1 MPPRSKDR
9 IAKTDVGTVVK
20 KTTASNIKIEKPE
33 VDDKDEKKVSFH
45 QMLWNCDFK
54 EINRLK
60 RKKSLF

>member
-1 MPPRSKDR
+1 MPPRSKNN
-9 IAKTDVGTVVK
+9 IAKTAVGTVVK
-20 KTTASNIKIEKPE
+20 ETTASNIKIEKPE
-33 VDDKDEKKVSFH
+33 DDDKHEKKVSYH

>member
-1 MPPRSKDR
+1 MPPKSKNK
-9 IAKTDVGTVVK
+9 IAKTAVGTVVK
-20 KTTASNIKIEKPE
+20 ETTASNIKIEKPE
-33 VDDKDEKKVSFH
+33 VDVLNEKKVSFH

>member
-1 MPPRSKDR
+1 MPPRSKKD

-33 VDDKDEKKVSFH
+33 VDVLNEKKVSFH